1 MRTNNGGSGE
11 SPLFG
16 SFDSPCRRMQN
27 TAHGG
32 VAPRHH
38 HVSWEHA
45 LHDELTQS
53 RGQSGMLGLHTRM
66 YLGGELAKKCAAG
79 DQLKV
84 SSTFLLDFHPR
95 RTTAATGAGGR
106 CPAHGEKYFSF
117 IYFFPKGTIAG
128 AVETIQSST
137 AVRSFIGGGQVQRKW
152 NPPSLATEQP
162 PQDEAIQDGQITSV
176 LVMACDG
183 WRSGHGVGV
192 LLCRFDAFHTALG
205 TYAKKSRIRSFVQVH
220 CNQRSRTK
228 YTV

>member
-45 LHDELTQS
+45 LHDELTQG

-106 CPAHGEKYFSF
+106 CPAHGEKYFLF
-117 IYFFPKGTIAG
+117 IYFIPKGTIAG

-137 AVRSFIGGGQVQRKW
+137 AVRSFIGGGQVQRKLTL
-152 NPPSLATEQP
+152 PSLATEY
-162 PQDEAIQDGQITSV
+162 EAIQDGQITSV

-192 LLCRFDAFHTALG
+192 LFFGATTSSRG

-220 CNQRSRTK
+220 YNQRSSTK